1 MDPFVYLQ
9 LRSTW
14 NQDPPG
20 PLLPLYLLADLTYRQ
35 QLWIILY
42 LFLVKIFYIFPYFPL
57 QLYFYSGGKKDSEVR
72 GQVTN
77 EILSYDSTSD
87 SWDVAGQMTKP
98 RRDYVLGLHIDVSKV
113 CP

>member
-1 MDPFVYLQ
+1 MEAVIYLQ

-14 NQDPPG
+14 NQHPPG
-20 PLLPLYLLADLTYRQ
+20 PLLPLYHLSEMAYQQ

-42 LFLVKIFYIFPYFPL
+42 LFLVKIFYIFQYFSL
-57 QLYFYSGGKKDSEVR
+57 QLYFYSGGLKDGSD
-72 GQVTN
+72 VTD

-98 RRDYVLGLHIDVSKV
+98 RRYHGLGLHIDVSEV

>member
-1 MDPFVYLQ
+1 MDPFVYLR

-14 NQDPPG
+14 NQHPPG
-20 PLLPLYLLADLTYRQ
+20 PLLPLYLLANLTYQ
-35 QLWIILY
+35 EQLWIILY
-42 LFLVKIFYIFPYFPL
+42 LFLVKIFDIFPYFSL
-57 QLYFYSGGKKDSEVR
+57 QLYFYSGGFNGINETKDI
-72 GQVTN
+72 N

-98 RRDYVLGLHIDVSKV
+98 RRYYGLGLHIEVSKV

>member
-1 MDPFVYLQ
+1 MDRLGFVYFQ

-14 NQDPPG
+14 NQHPPG
-20 PLLPLYLLADLTYRQ
+20 PLLPLSLLADMAYQQ

-42 LFLVKIFYIFPYFPL
+42 LFLVKIFHIFQYFSL
-57 QLYFYSGGKKDSEVR
+57 QLYFYSGGHKDGS
-72 GQVTN
+72 GDTN

-98 RRDYVLGLHIDVSKV
+98 RHNHGLGLHIEVSKV